1 MILKYIK
8 KIILILVCLPFV
20 LIGIFI
26 LSELFGMGV
35 NHFATYRQTNKLR
48 HNLTEGVSDVE
59 ILDVYSETGNTGPT
73 GNHVDCLS
81 IISFSSSQPLETI
94 QNSMEK
100 YYEFDEWYCM
110 IYKTEQ
116 GYEFYLNTS
125 APFAD
130 NIEGH

>member
-1 MILKYIK
+1 MILKHIK
-8 KIILILVCLPFV
+8 RILLVLACLPFV
-20 LIGIFI
+20 SIGLLILFEI
-26 LSELFGMGV
+26 LGMGV
-35 NHFATYRQTNKLR
+35 NHFATYRQTRELK
-48 HNLTEGVSDVE
+48 HNLIQNISDIE

-81 IISFSSSQPLETI
+81 VISFSSSQPLEAI

-100 YYEFDEWYCM
+100 YYEFNEWHCR
-110 IYKTEQ
+110 IDKTEQ